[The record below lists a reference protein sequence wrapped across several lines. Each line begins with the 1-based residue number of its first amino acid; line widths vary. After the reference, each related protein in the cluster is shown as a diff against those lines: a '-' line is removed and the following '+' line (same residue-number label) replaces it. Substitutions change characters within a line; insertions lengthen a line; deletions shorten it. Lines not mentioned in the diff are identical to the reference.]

1 MQIGELSPKPR
12 NMVKG
17 WPTAFSPLLSSH
29 IACRF
34 AAGRAVDGAELSRN
48 EASPEDLTHQP
59 CGLMAYAIHV
69 RLCSCPARCS
79 SLLARTLDMPA
90 FH

>member
-17 WPTAFSPLLSSH
+17 WPTAFSPLLSSR
-29 IACRF
+29 IACSF

-48 EASPEDLTHQP
+48 EASP
-59 CGLMAYAIHV
+59 
-69 RLCSCPARCS
+69 
-79 SLLARTLDMPA
+79 
-90 FH
+90 